1 MTMTK
6 SSSINQPHHNCHRC
20 HQYISPS
27 PWANSPLINHPWRYC
42 CLIIIFAK
50 VNFTNQFYN
59 NAWTLNI
66 EHWPITYWQSTA
78 QPVFSKS
85 EQKSPN
91 CKGLDLNFLFLFFVN
106 SRKDPWVMKAVAQQL
121 MFFLP
126 ARTQSTSDPHLEP
139 VFWPLG
145 GLFCPAWLL
154 GGLLLVFGLF
164 PLGLLR
170 RPSVLGTFWEFE
182 NLGSF
187 SGQFYQFSF
196 LFPPLGLP
204 VCAGH
209 LRSRFFSQTS
219 RQLILTARHQSFQN
233 FDFLSSSLRFR
244 FAIRQF

>member
-1 MTMTK
+1 M
-6 SSSINQPHHNCHRC
+6 
-20 HQYISPS
+20 
-27 PWANSPLINHPWRYC
+27 
-42 CLIIIFAK
+42 
-50 VNFTNQFYN
+50 
-59 NAWTLNI
+59 NI
-66 EHWPITYWQSTA
+66 EHWTLTNNLLTINGTTSLLKTRAKVTELLWPW
-78 QPVFSKS
+78 P
-85 EQKSPN
+85 
-91 CKGLDLNFLFLFFVN
+91 NFLFFSVN
-106 SRKDPWVMKAVAQQL
+106 STKDPWVMMKAVAQQL

-233 FDFLSSSLRFR
+233 FDFLCFVFFNLKLNVSGFGGQIQICNETVLIFFSTWRGDLSRPIEIFDV
-244 FAIRQF
+244 

>member
-1 MTMTK
+1 
-6 SSSINQPHHNCHRC
+6 
-20 HQYISPS
+20 
-27 PWANSPLINHPWRYC
+27 
-42 CLIIIFAK
+42 
-50 VNFTNQFYN
+50 
-59 NAWTLNI
+59 
-66 EHWPITYWQSTA
+66 
-78 QPVFSKS
+78 
-85 EQKSPN
+85 
-91 CKGLDLNFLFLFFVN
+91 
-106 SRKDPWVMKAVAQQL
+106 MKAVAQQL

-145 GLFCPAWLL
+145 GLLCPAWLL
-154 GGLLLVFGLF
+154 GGLRLVFGLF

-233 FDFLSSSLRFR
+233 FDFLCFVFFNLKLNVSGFGGQIQICNETVLIFFSTWRGDLSRPIEIFDV
-244 FAIRQF
+244 